1 MYMSTNLLELLYGV
15 HSAYSFVYVKMN
27 AVQNSERSIANNYV
41 AHFSER

>member
-1 MYMSTNLLELLYGV
+1 MSTNLHEFLNRV

-27 AVQNSERSIANNYV
+27 AVQNSERSITNYV